1 MKINKSLKFQKEAA
15 IRPTTDNYLIFN
27 FYSLLRITTY
37 LYFIYI
43 YIDSYEFHCL
53 NILSPILR
61 YFQSSIDLTI
71 ATKGDSATTSL
82 EEEKHFD
89 PRKMADGGMTRR

>member
-1 MKINKSLKFQKEAA
+1 MKINKPLKFQKDSSNDGQLSNFQFLLS
-15 IRPTTDNYLIFN
+15 PTNYNLPLF
-27 FYSLLRITTY
+27 
-37 LYFIYI
+37 YI

-61 YFQSSIDLTI
+61 YFQSSTDLTI